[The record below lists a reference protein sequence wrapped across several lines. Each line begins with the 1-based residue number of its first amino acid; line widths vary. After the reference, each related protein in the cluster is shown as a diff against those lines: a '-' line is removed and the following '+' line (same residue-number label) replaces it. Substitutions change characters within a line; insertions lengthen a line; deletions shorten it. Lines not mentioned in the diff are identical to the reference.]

1 MNNRPVIVIPMAGLS
16 ARFAK
21 AGYTLPKYMLYAH
34 DKSLFNLAVSSFERY
49 FDEAHFVFVA
59 RNVFDTKTFI
69 ENECELLGVK
79 SFHVVILDQPT
90 KGQAETVLL
99 GLEKAGVSDD
109 ASILIFNID
118 TFRPGFTFPEAMG
131 QWDGYLEVFAGSGTN
146 WSYARTESV
155 NSTRVVETAE
165 KKEISQFCST
175 GIYFFKKSSDFKDAY
190 AASGSYTTDRIQEYY
205 VAPLYNELI
214 KKGKDIHINLIRR
227 DEVVFCG
234 VPQEYTDYLKKTVA
248 GV

>member
-131 QWDGYLEVFAGSGTN
+131 QWDGYLEVFAGSGAN
-146 WSYARTESV
+146 WSYARTESITV
-155 NSTRVVETAE
+155 QEWLKQPKKRKFPNSVLLVSIFS
-165 KKEISQFCST
+165 KKVQILKMRMQHR
-175 GIYFFKKSSDFKDAY
+175 GH
-190 AASGSYTTDRIQEYY
+190 IQ
-205 VAPLYNELI
+205 LI
-214 KKGKDIHINLIRR
+214 GFRN
-227 DEVVFCG
+227 
-234 VPQEYTDYLKKTVA
+234 TM
-248 GV
+248 